1 MSTSKELLLREASQT
16 ILDLA
21 EQVEH
26 LREIIGNSISLKI
39 AGIDLSK
46 DQTLIDSLDAEYQKT
61 KTSILTLAST
71 IP

>member
-26 LREIIGNSISLKI
+26 LREIISNSISLKI

-61 KTSILTLAST
+61 KTSILTLASA